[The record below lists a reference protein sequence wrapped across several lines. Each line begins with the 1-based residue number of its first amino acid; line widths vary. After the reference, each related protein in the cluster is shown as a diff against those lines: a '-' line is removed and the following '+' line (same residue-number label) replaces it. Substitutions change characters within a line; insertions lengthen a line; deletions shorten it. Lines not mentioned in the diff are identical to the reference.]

1 MVCLISSW
9 AAHFLLEGDEAQAQ
23 IKRIQQAQDAKQTIC
38 KERSMTTDK
47 IEFTKEK
54 ETMLMTLSGRAIQS
68 QWKNPILRDPWAEEA
83 MQHIDYDLSKQL
95 TGVAS
100 WSMWKDI
107 GPAIIATRAATFDLL
122 TTRFLTDHPVATVL
136 HVRRGMDSRVFRIDP
151 PAGVQ
156 WFDVDYPDVIALR
169 RQLFPERDA
178 AYHLIGA
185 QLDDLRWMDDV
196 PRERPGLFIAEGVLH
211 YLGETE
217 VKALLQAVVAQCPG
231 GQVIFDICN
240 SFILKRAGSNVGGTG
255 ATYKWGLDDPQDI
268 KQLEPKLE
276 LIKEF
281 KPSELVA
288 FSRFPLWWRALYR
301 TQEIIPT
308 LRRMERTLVYRY

>member
-1 MVCLISSW
+1 
-9 AAHFLLEGDEAQAQ
+9 
-23 IKRIQQAQDAKQTIC
+23 
-38 KERSMTTDK
+38 MTTDK
-47 IEFTKEK
+47 IRFTKEK

-83 MQHIDYDLSKQL
+83 MRHIDYDLSKQL

-107 GPAIIATRAATFDLL
+107 GPTIIATRAATFDLL
-122 TTRFLTDHPVATVL
+122 TNRFLVDHPQATVL
-136 HVRRGMDSRVFRIDP
+136 HVGCGMDSRVFRVDP
-151 PAGVQ
+151 PASVQ
-156 WFDVDYPDVIALR
+156 WFDVDYPDVIDLR
-169 RQLFPERDA
+169 RQLFPDRT

-185 QLDDLRWMDDV
+185 PLSDLRWLDEV
-196 PRERPGLFIAEGVLH
+196 PRNQPGLLVAEGVLH
-211 YLGETE
+211 YMSETE
-217 VKALLQAVVAQCPG
+217 VKALLNAVVAHFPG
-231 GQVIFDICN
+231 GQMIFDICN
-240 SFILKRAGSNVGGTG
+240 PFIVKRAGANVGGTG

-288 FSRFPLWWRALYR
+288 FSRFPLWWRVLYR
-301 TQEIIPT
+301 IQELNPT
-308 LRRMERTLVYRY
+308 LRRMERTIVYRY